1 MKLKFFKIHFLFLNF
16 MAGAVLRYHTHDIVE
31 TLEETA
37 FQKLLQWLS
46 DKKVQDFVN
55 IQRSNGQIC
64 LTMSGL
70 FNHRSALIIDIFKKI
85 SDIIARFLR
94 ASIYPG

>member
-16 MAGAVLRYHTHDIVE
+16 MAGAVLRYHTHDIVK

-55 IQRSNGQIC
+55 IQQTNLLDYVGIVQSQI
-64 LTMSGL
+64 G
-70 FNHRSALIIDIFKKI
+70 FKHRHF
-85 SDIIARFLR
+85 
-94 ASIYPG
+94 

>member
-1 MKLKFFKIHFLFLNF
+1 M
-16 MAGAVLRYHTHDIVE
+16 VE
-31 TLEETA
+31 TLEEVSL
-37 FQKLLQWLS
+37 QKLLQWLS
-46 DKKVQDFVN
+46 DRKVQDFVN

-85 SDIIARFLR
+85 SDIM
-94 ASIYPG
+94 PGSYHNLTHKYLDFNIKSVGITTNPL

>member
-1 MKLKFFKIHFLFLNF
+1 MDFSCIMKLKFFKIHFLFLNF
-16 MAGAVLRYHTHDIVE
+16 MAGAVLRYHTHDIVK

-55 IQRSNGQIC
+55 IQQTNLLDYVGIVQSQI
-64 LTMSGL
+64 G
-70 FNHRSALIIDIFKKI
+70 FKHRHF
-85 SDIIARFLR
+85 
-94 ASIYPG
+94 